1 MRKASSPL
9 PNIYIVNL
17 SPSRPQRPFA
27 RIPVHWGR
35 GNNRHFR
42 VLRDTGSEPTLI
54 PGDPNVTVSHQS
66 ERGLWESSD
75 QWNIISS
82 PSHSG
87 LGDQWVPKF
96 ILWFFPPVPECIIG
110 IDILSG
116 WRNPHVV
123 LPGCG
128 GVRDIMVGKAR
139 RKPLELP
146 VLRKI
151 VTQMPCSFLGDCRDP
166 CHHQGLKGCRQSDS
180 HHIPR

>member
-17 SPSRPQRPFA
+17 SPSRPRRPFA

-66 ERGLWESSD
+66 ERGLWESGD

-96 ILWFFPPVPECIIG
+96 ILWFFSPSSRMYNWNRHTERLAESSRRSTRLWGSEGHYGGKGQAEATRTASTSENSEPNAMLIPGGLQRLMPP
-110 IDILSG
+110 S
-116 WRNPHVV
+116 R
-123 LPGCG
+123 
-128 GVRDIMVGKAR
+128 
-139 RKPLELP
+139 
-146 VLRKI
+146 
-151 VTQMPCSFLGDCRDP
+151 T
-166 CHHQGLKGCRQSDS
+166 
-180 HHIPR
+180 